1 MDRVRIN
8 IAIIEPSDVVFEG
21 LSTLLMKSGNH
32 FHVAR
37 LDDLNELCTV
47 IMKRNLHI
55 VIMNPVCILNR
66 ISEFAKIRNNHPGI
80 MWIGLIYSY
89 FENEVLA
96 RFNDT
101 FSVSDPLEILEK
113 MINSQ
118 LDHSHP
124 KRGQQEQLSERERDV
139 LIRLVKGLSNKEIA
153 EELSISIH
161 TVGSHRKNIMEKTG
175 IKSLSGLT
183 IYAISMKIIPLDTS
197 YI

>member
-89 FENEVLA
+89 FDHELLT
-96 RFNDT
+96 RFTDT
-101 FSVSDPLEILEK
+101 FSISEPFELLEK
-113 MINSQ
+113 KINRQ
-118 LDHSHP
+118 ITP
-124 KRGQQEQLSERERDV
+124 IQ
-139 LIRLVKGLSNKEIA
+139 
-153 EELSISIH
+153 
-161 TVGSHRKNIMEKTG
+161 
-175 IKSLSGLT
+175 SGDSRSSSPNVS
-183 IYAISMKIIPLDTS
+183 AMC
-197 YI
+197 